1 MRKINKYIYGLFIF
15 VLLIV
20 ALISK
25 PQYGSATVTEKNII
39 ILHEYSEDYPYHQEF
54 NEIFIKNLNEN
65 KEYKFN
71 YIFEYF
77 KTDKYSNNDVYIE
90 SLVDQIKLKREL
102 SNLDPDIVVA
112 SGGFS
117 DFLLK
122 YRDELF
128 PDIPVVSIFN
138 KHDKHKETSPYMLD
152 EDLILTPKEDYNKN
166 LELIQ
171 DLHPE
176 VKKIYIVIGNSESE
190 KKIIKDIK
198 TLTESYNKKIEF
210 IYLNEMSYY
219 EMLNTVE
226 RASDDSAILFVRW
239 FIDAEGKSFIPVRVL
254 NSISEKTNVP
264 IYGTQKQ
271 FLGEGIIGGFL
282 HDISLVSEEAA
293 KVTLEIIGGE
303 TPNSINLQDDKY
315 NEYVFDNRIL
325 EKLNI
330 DLKKLPSNS
339 RIEYKAET
347 LWTTYREYIITNVFV
362 IILQMTLIVGLITNY
377 RKRIRAEKELKFMN
391 ESLEDQVYERT
402 SDLEIAKDRLEEMN
416 KRLKY
421 SSRIDPL
428 TKLYNRNYM
437 NNHLYEA
444 KQAFEETDNVFT
456 VMMIDI
462 DDFKHIN
469 DNYGHAVGDEV
480 LIMVANCLRKNVRE
494 YDVVSRWGGEEFLLL
509 FLMFDEEKALSRAEL
524 IRKKVEKAR
533 YTYNEIDLSVTVTIG
548 VSTIGENE
556 TIDELINRA
565 DRALYK
571 GKHEGKNKVVFILQD

>member
-1 MRKINKYIYGLFIF
+1 MRKINKYIYRLFIF
-15 VLLIV
+15 VLLII
-20 ALISK
+20 AFTSK
-25 PQYGSATVTEKNII
+25 PQYGSANVTEKNII

-54 NEIFIKNLNEN
+54 NDLFIKTLNEN
-65 KEYKFN
+65 KDYKFN

-77 KTDKYSNNDVYIE
+77 KIDKYSNNDVYVE
-90 SLVDQIKLKREL
+90 SLVEQIKLKKEL

-117 DFLLK
+117 DFLLE

-128 PDIPVVSIFN
+128 PDIPVVSIFR
-138 KHDKHKETSPYMLD
+138 KHDKHNETSPDMFG

-166 LELIQ
+166 IKLIL
-171 DLHPE
+171 DLHPN
-176 VKKIYIVIGNSESE
+176 VKKIYILIGNSESE

-198 TLTESYNKKIEF
+198 ILTEPYSKKVEF

-219 EMLNTVE
+219 EMLTTVE
-226 RASDDSAILFVRW
+226 RASDDSAILFIRW

-254 NSISEKTNVP
+254 NNISEKTNVP

-271 FLGEGIIGGFL
+271 FLGEGIVGGFL

-293 KVTLEIIGGE
+293 KVTLKIVGGE
-303 TPNSINLQDDKY
+303 TPENINLQNDKY
-315 NEYVFDNRIL
+315 NEYIFDNRLL
-325 EKLNI
+325 EKWDI
-330 DLKKLPSNS
+330 DFQKLPSDS
-339 RIEYKAET
+339 RIEYKEET
-347 LWTTYREYIITNVFV
+347 LWTTYKEYIVTNAFV
-362 IILQMTLIVGLITNY
+362 IILQMFLIIGLITNY
-377 RKRIRAEKELKFMN
+377 RKRITAEKELKFMN

-402 SDLEIAKDRLEEMN
+402 SDLEIAKNRLEEMN

-437 NNHLYEA
+437 NKCLYKA
-444 KQAFEETDNVFT
+444 KQAFKETGNVFT

-480 LIMVANCLRKNVRE
+480 LIIVANCLRKNVRE

-509 FLMFDEEKALSRAEL
+509 FLMFDEEKVLSRAEL
-524 IRKKVEKAR
+524 IRKKVEQAR
-533 YTYNEIDLSVTVTIG
+533 YSYNEIDLSVTVTIG

-571 GKHEGKNKVVFILQD
+571 GKHEGKNKIVFE